1 MVMEDRKISVEEYNF
16 EVLQEYITTNYNV
29 LISFISFGSL
39 LDEYYDGIT
48 MRKKISDK
56 CLIHIKKN
64 MIPTRQNFTLCHEL
78 SHYIWDFKLGDRI
91 GGFQSFSS
99 KTEPSETKPI
109 EEWMADASA
118 GVFMIPDAC
127 LKYCIDNDYSF
138 NQIMRKY
145 KISKQALKMR
155 LLQVSEYYGNAPL
168 HLSLSWYQDF
178 LSGDSFGFKFLFT
191 HDTFAVEGK
200 MKELLS
206 K

>member
-1 MVMEDRKISVEEYNF
+1 MVMEDSGIPIEEYNF
-16 EVLQEYITTNYNV
+16 EVLQEYVTSKYNV
-29 LISFISFGSL
+29 LISFISFGSV
-39 LDEYYDGIT
+39 LDDYYDGIT
-48 MRKKISDK
+48 MRTPTSDR

-78 SHYIWDFKLGDRI
+78 SHYIWDFKLGERI

-99 KTEPSETKPI
+99 KTELSETKPI

-127 LKYCIDNDYSF
+127 LKYCIDNDYTFS
-138 NQIMRKY
+138 QIMQKF

-155 LLQVSEYYGNAPL
+155 LLQVSEYYAFTPL
-168 HLSLSWYQDF
+168 NLSLSWYEDF
-178 LSGDSFGFKFLFT
+178 LAGDSDGFKFLFSNEN
-191 HDTFAVEGK
+191 FGVERK
-200 MKELLS
+200 MKELMS